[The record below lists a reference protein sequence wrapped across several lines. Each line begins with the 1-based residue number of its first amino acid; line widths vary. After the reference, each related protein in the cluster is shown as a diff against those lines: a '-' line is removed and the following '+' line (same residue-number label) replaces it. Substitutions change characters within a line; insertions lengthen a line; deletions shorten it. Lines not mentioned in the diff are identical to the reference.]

1 MADLKVLAVITAR
14 GGSKGLPGKNIIDLG
29 GKPLIQY
36 SIDAAK
42 RALLVDRVVVST
54 DDEEIAR
61 VSKRCGAE
69 VPFIRPQELA
79 GDTSAHIPVVQHAVQ
94 HLIDNEGY
102 KPDYVLLLQPTSP
115 FRTAEDIDAA
125 IKIAIKSGAGS
136 IMGVMEVE
144 QHPFKLSVIE
154 EQSLKQAFEIPEGYL
169 RRQDF
174 PTYYWENGAI
184 YLVKTQ
190 CLMDDSTLK
199 TTDCKPYVMSRE
211 HSLDIDD
218 EFDLL
223 TARGILHQKMEEGE

>member
-1 MADLKVLAVITAR
+1 MDDVKVLAVITAR

-42 RALLVDRVVVST
+42 RARFVDRVVVST

-61 VSKRCGAE
+61 VSKKCGAQ

-94 HLIDNEGY
+94 YLIDNEDY
-102 KPDYVLLLQPTSP
+102 KADYVLLLQPTSP

-125 IKIAIKSGAGS
+125 IKIAFDSGS
-136 IMGVMEVE
+136 SSVMGVMEVD

-154 EQSLKQAFEIPEGYL
+154 DQSLKQAFEIPEGYL

-174 PTYYWENGAI
+174 PTYFWENGAI

-190 CLMDDSTLK
+190 CLMDDNVLK
-199 TTDCKPYVMSRE
+199 TTDCKPYVMGRE
-211 HSLDIDD
+211 RSLDIDD

-223 TARGILHQKMEEGE
+223 TARGILRQKIEEGE